1 MNALL
6 NATAHVNGDQPT
18 INGRG
23 LPHLK
28 LTDDE
33 MVRLAADMATG
44 TRPFRPSLVQTNVLT
59 GVSVAAIR
67 QEIKA
72 RAAHNGN
79 GKPPKDRVAAIVEA
93 WDLASEFER
102 EVAVHALGVRVV
114 WDVISRIVA

>member
-6 NATAHVNGDQPT
+6 NATPHVNGDQPT

-33 MVRLAADMATG
+33 LVRLAADMATG
-44 TRPFRPSLVQTNVLT
+44 TRPFQPSLAQTNVLT
-59 GVSVAAIR
+59 GVPVAAIR

-72 RAAHNGN
+72 RAAQAKNQEADEIQWVVESWECLS
-79 GKPPKDRVAAIVEA
+79 KEARQEVFRVIGPAEI
-93 WDLASEFER
+93 WDVLAS
-102 EVAVHALGVRVV
+102 
-114 WDVISRIVA
+114 VIV